1 VAVSGSGEL
10 PGRGVEVIMLVRQ
23 VADPKLAQ
31 FAYLVGC
38 PRTGEAIV
46 IDPERDVDRYFDL
59 AAREGLRIVAA
70 ADTHIHAD
78 YLSGLR
84 EMAARGVLVYASGEG
99 GLDWQYEWL
108 LRGDYP
114 HRLLGHGDQFS
125 VGYIEFRAVHT
136 PGHTPEHLSYLV
148 RDAGGGAKDFIAL
161 ASGDFVFVGDVGR
174 PDLLERAAG
183 IVGVMEPSA
192 RAQFG
197 SIQREFRRLPE
208 FLQVWPAHGAGS
220 ACGKSLG
227 DVPTS
232 TVGYEL
238 RTNRSI
244 QAAVDEQT
252 FVDFIL
258 AGQPEPPLYFAR
270 MKRDNRRGPELLPAL
285 PSPVRLRAADLVS
298 LENQT
303 DIAVLDTRPRRAFC
317 KGHLAGSLLA
327 ELDYQFCAIAGSYVT
342 EGTPIYLLVDER
354 RLDEAVRAL
363 IRVGLDRI
371 VGYFTPRTLAT
382 FDRLHG
388 SLRRVATIDFTTMAE
403 RRLHG
408 EAMVLDV
415 RGAAEFE
422 ASHVADAL
430 HIPYTRVGVNADKL
444 PVDRPLLVY
453 CNSGAR
459 AAHAVAMLMRLGFDA
474 IDVNDNFSNYHP
486 AAPLV
491 AHA

>member
-1 VAVSGSGEL
+1 
-10 PGRGVEVIMLVRQ
+10 MLVRQ

-31 FAYLVGC
+31 FAYLIGC
-38 PRTGEAIV
+38 PRSGEAIV

-59 AAREGLRIVAA
+59 AARHKLRIVAA

-84 EMAARGVLVYASGEG
+84 EMAARGVFVYASKEG
-99 GLDWQYEWL
+99 GPEWQYEWL
-108 LRGDYP
+108 LAGGSP

-148 RDAGGGAKDFIAL
+148 RDAGGGAQDFIAL

-183 IVGVMEPSA
+183 MVGVMEPSA
-192 RAQFG
+192 RAQFA
-197 SIQREFRRLPE
+197 SIQREFRGLPE

-244 QAAVDEQT
+244 QAAVDEAA

-285 PSPVRLRAADLVS
+285 PAPRRLRAADLAA
-298 LENQT
+298 LQNRR
-303 DIAVLDTRPRRAFC
+303 DIVVLDTRGRDAFFA
-317 KGHLAGSLLA
+317 GHLAGSLLA
-327 ELDYQFCAIAGSYVT
+327 ELDYQFCSIAGSYVA
-342 EGTPIYLLVDER
+342 EGTPIYLVVDES
-354 RLDEAVRAL
+354 RLDEAIRAL
-363 IRVGLDRI
+363 VRVGLDRI
-371 VGYFTPRTLAT
+371 AGYVTPATLAECG
-382 FDRLHG
+382 RVVA
-388 SLRRVATIDFTTMAE
+388 LRQVATIDMAE
-403 RRLHG
+403 LEARRTGDGGH
-408 EAMVLDV
+408 VLDV
-415 RGAAEFE
+415 RGAAEFD
-422 ASHVADAL
+422 AGHVPGAQ
-430 HIPYTRVGVNADKL
+430 HVPHTRIGVQAETLPRDK
-444 PVDRPLLVY
+444 PLLVY

-459 AAHAVAMLMRLGFDA
+459 AAAAVSMLARLGFDA
-474 IDVNDNFSNYHP
+474 IDVNDHYASYRRAEP
-486 AAPLV
+486 AAAP
-491 AHA
+491 A